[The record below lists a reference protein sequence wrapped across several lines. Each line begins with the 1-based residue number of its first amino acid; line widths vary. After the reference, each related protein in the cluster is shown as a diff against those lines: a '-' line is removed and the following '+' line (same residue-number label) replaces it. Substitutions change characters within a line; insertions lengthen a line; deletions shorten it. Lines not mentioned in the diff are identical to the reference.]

1 MQAYGKSHVGLVRTT
16 NEDSFLLDLPSL
28 FVVADGMGGHAAG
41 EIASRLAVDTFVGFV
56 RANIGGMDGPLKVMH
71 QAFKR
76 ANTVIYDQSQAYPEY
91 QGMGTTMTAVY
102 VTGGQAYWVH
112 AGDSRLYLI
121 HKAQLIQITEDH
133 SLVGELVRSH
143 SITKEEALVHP
154 QRNILTRALGTSEY
168 VDIDTGSLAL
178 EDQDL
183 LLLCTDGLTNMMR
196 DDDILKI
203 LTSGL
208 GNQDRGVDHCVD
220 ELIGQA
226 NLAGGLDNI
235 TAILIKHESDD
246 SGV

>member
-16 NEDSFLLDLPSL
+16 NEDGFLLDLPNL

-41 EIASRLAVDTFVGFV
+41 EIASRLAVDTFAGFV
-56 RANIGGMDGPLKVMH
+56 RANIGLDGPLKVMH
-71 QAFKR
+71 QAFKQ
-76 ANTVIYDQSQAYPEY
+76 ANTAIYDQSQAYPEY

-102 VTGGQAYWVH
+102 INAGQAYWVH
-112 AGDSRLYLI
+112 AGDSRLYLV
-121 HKAQLIQITEDH
+121 HKARLIQITEDH
-133 SLVGELVRSH
+133 SLVGELVRNH

-178 EDQDL
+178 ENQDL
-183 LLLCTDGLTNMMR
+183 LLLCTDGLTNMIR
-196 DDDILKI
+196 EDDILEIVK
-203 LTSGL
+203 SGL
-208 GNQDRGVDHCVD
+208 DNQDTGVKYCVD
-220 ELIGQA
+220 ELIVQA

-246 SGV
+246 SGL